1 MRSAVHVTEAVDALV
16 GLPTATAADVKRLGW
31 RKIMDTA
38 QSQGAV
44 VVTHH
49 GVPEGVVVS
58 AAEFERMQAA
68 GRAAQATQE
77 RLLGDY
83 RRQFRE
89 HLAVLA
95 EPDTA
100 DRMREFM
107 DRPWALQRP
116 ISAGEDD

>member
-1 MRSAVHVTEAVDALV
+1 ATLRPI
-16 GLPTATAADVKRLGW
+16 GLPHIALHPNSRPSRRHK
-31 RKIMDTA
+31 
-38 QSQGAV
+38 
-44 VVTHH
+44 
-49 GVPEGVVVS
+49 
-58 AAEFERMQAA
+58 
-68 GRAAQATQE
+68 